1 MFFFKKLPR
10 VLATPHIRLG
20 CPLPEAIS
28 ILKTVNCELE
38 AMTGPEPGLVAH
50 GARFSVGVYASG
62 DVVESS
68 WYDDQA
74 GRPSIKGKAAKTALY
89 LARYG
94 ELRDWELRIE
104 NGWMQHW
111 FNPVAGAHLVY
122 GVRMDV
128 IRINTYTVANSPE
141 WI

>member
-1 MFFFKKLPR
+1 M
-10 VLATPHIRLG
+10 
-20 CPLPEAIS
+20 
-28 ILKTVNCELE
+28 
-38 AMTGPEPGLVAH
+38 
-50 GARFSVGVYASG
+50 
-62 DVVESS
+62 
-68 WYDDQA
+68 
-74 GRPSIKGKAAKTALY
+74 AAKTALY